1 VNNLGEYFATDWAA
15 MTTNDWVGVILTV
28 VVFLVILVAYV
39 YALYPKNRETLEA
52 QRFIPLD
59 DEQLDA
65 GEKHG
70 G

>member
-1 VNNLGEYFATDWAA
+1 

-28 VVFLVILVAYV
+28 VVFLVILAAYV
-39 YALYPKNRETLEA
+39 YALYPKNRESLEA

-59 DEQLDA
+59 DDQLDA

>member
-1 VNNLGEYFATDWAA
+1 MNNLSEYFSTDWAA
-15 MTTNDWVGVILTV
+15 MTTNDWVGVGLTV
-28 VVFLVILVAYV
+28 VVFLLILAAYV
-39 YALYPKNRETLEA
+39 YALYPKNREKLEA

-59 DEQLDA
+59 DDKFDD

>member
-1 VNNLGEYFATDWAA
+1 MNNLGEYFSTDWAA

-28 VVFLVILVAYV
+28 VVFLLILAAYV
-39 YALYPKNRETLEA
+39 YALYPKNRESLEA

-59 DEQLDA
+59 DDKLDG

>member
-1 VNNLGEYFATDWAA
+1 VSNPGEYFYTDWAA

-28 VVFLVILVAYV
+28 VVFLLILAAYI
-39 YALYPKNRETLEA
+39 YALYPKNREKLES

-59 DEQLDA
+59 EDRLDD

-70 G
+70 R

>member
-1 VNNLGEYFATDWAA
+1 
-15 MTTNDWVGVILTV
+15 MTTNDWIGVILTV
-28 VVFLVILVAYV
+28 AVFLVILVAYV

-59 DEQLDA
+59 DDQLDA